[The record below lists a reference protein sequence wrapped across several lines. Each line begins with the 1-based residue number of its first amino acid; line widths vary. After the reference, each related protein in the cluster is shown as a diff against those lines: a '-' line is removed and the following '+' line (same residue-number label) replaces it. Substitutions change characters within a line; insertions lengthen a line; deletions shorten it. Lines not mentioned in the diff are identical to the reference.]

1 MNMGQSIAIKGELSG
16 AEDLTLEGQV
26 EGKIHLP
33 ENVLTV
39 GKSAR
44 INAEIIAK
52 AVIVLGQLAGN
63 VTVKEKFE
71 LRAGGSMQ
79 GNVKAPR
86 IAMADGAVFNGKVEM
101 PGGKSVPEAAAGTE
115 APGRRRVGQWE
126 IGVPNLRTRRSD
138 ELREPRL
145 RSVRPRALRAHGGGC
160 GAPLSVQSRAPRLRM

>member
-26 EGKIHLP
+26 DGKITLP
-33 ENVLTV
+33 DNVLTV
-39 GKSAR
+39 GTSAR
-44 INAEIIAK
+44 INAEIVAK
-52 AVIVLGQLAGN
+52 ALVVLGQLTGN

-101 PGGKSVPEAAAGTE
+101 PGAKAVSEAAA
-115 APGRRRVGQWE
+115 APKLQAVA
-126 IGVPNLRTRRSD
+126 VA
-138 ELREPRL
+138 
-145 RSVRPRALRAHGGGC
+145 V
-160 GAPLSVQSRAPRLRM
+160 